1 MVLADGAEALESL
14 RGVLA
19 LFVVEEAETDE
30 VLELAFGVPV
40 RGCEERE
47 GAEGVVDFCSALA
60 GAGTGTLL
68 GAKGALFVAGNDA
81 DESAGFDGAGAL
93 GPFEGTDAG
102 AGLEG
107 WVLAGAAF
115 GAANE
120 AGDALVGSLKEGRAS
135 TAAMPS
141 RGSKRG

>member
-1 MVLADGAEALESL
+1 MLLADEAETLEALL
-14 RGVLA
+14 GVLA
-19 LFVVEEAETDE
+19 LFDVDVEETDV
-30 VLELAFGVPV
+30 VLELAFGAPV

-47 GAEGVVDFCSALA
+47 GADTDDLCSALE
-60 GAGTGTLL
+60 GTDTATVL
-68 GAKGALFVAGNDA
+68 GAEGALFVAGNDTE
-81 DESAGFDGAGAL
+81 ESAGFDGAGVL

-102 AGLEG
+102 AGLGG
-107 WVLAGAAF
+107 WVLAGAGF

-141 RGSKRG
+141 RGSNRG